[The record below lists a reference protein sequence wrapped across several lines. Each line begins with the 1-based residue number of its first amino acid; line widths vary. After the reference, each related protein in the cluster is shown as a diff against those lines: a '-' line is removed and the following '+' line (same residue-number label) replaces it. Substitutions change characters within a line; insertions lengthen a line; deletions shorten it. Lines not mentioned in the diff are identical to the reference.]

1 MCRLALAWWRL
12 VGCGGYG
19 LCGSCG
25 GSFGMCGSYGR
36 GGLCGDGGGSF

>member
-1 MCRLALAWWRL
+1 M
-12 VGCGGYG
+12 GCGGYG
-19 LCGSCG
+19 LCGLCG

>member
-1 MCRLALAWWRL
+1 M
-12 VGCGGYG
+12 GCGGYG

-36 GGLCGDGGGSF
+36 GGLCGDGDGSF